1 MQKIHKLSAVMLAVY
16 FLLVGITGCAG
27 NRETKK
33 RGDLENTPK
42 ITAEEKEKGLGKKTE
57 TAATATAETE
67 KAVLEQ
73 EKATAETRAEQEKK
87 QIREKADRR
96 EYHILVKKSAFTLYL
111 LDEQNKVIRSYD
123 CTIGKNPG
131 QKEKRGDMKT
141 PVGTFYVDEIDD
153 ASYWTHDFGD
163 GNGEIKGAY
172 GPWFISLNTD
182 DMSKGAWGGIGIHGT
197 HKPEA
202 MRIRDSEGC
211 VRLRNENV
219 VELKQYVR
227 VGTKV
232 SIEE

>member
-1 MQKIHKLSAVMLAVY
+1 MQKIYKLSAVMLAVY
-16 FLLVGITGCAG
+16 FLLAGITGCAG

-33 RGDLENTPK
+33 RGDLGNTPK
-42 ITAEEKEKGLGKKTE
+42 ITTEEKEKGLGKKTE
-57 TAATATAETE
+57 TAATAKAETE

-73 EKATAETRAEQEKK
+73 EKATAEARAEQEKK

-96 EYHILVKKSAFTLYL
+96 EYHILVKKSSFTLYL